1 MSYVKNQQAPIKD
14 RNLGEEWADWSG
26 KTEEEKGEIE
36 ESKSTFLKYASIGT
50 VLLVAGLLFLLY
62 MITPRLE
69 QFTPVLT
76 VLVGGVVLFFILLA
90 FLMLASI
97 TITALTEK
105 GYLLSCIK
113 ENFFFSYL
121 VPIAVRLGKRF
132 GVSRDR
138 MGNSLIKVNNI
149 IVHAK
154 SQNRTDYGKIGP
166 DRLLVLLP
174 RCLSKEN
181 RKAIMEVVGK
191 NSLAS
196 FTATGGSAARMKIM
210 EMKPRAIIAV
220 ACERDLV
227 SGLQDVAPKVPV
239 LAIPNKRPE
248 GPCKNTY
255 IDIDALKT
263 SVEDFLQTNNS

>member
-1 MSYVKNQQAPIKD
+1 MSYVKNQAAPVKD
-14 RNLGEEWADWSG
+14 RNLGEEWADWAG
-26 KTEEEKGEIE
+26 DAEEQKGEIE

-50 VLLVAGLLFLLY
+50 ALIIAGLLFLWY
-62 MITPRLE
+62 MIFPRLE
-69 QFTPVLT
+69 QFTPALT
-76 VLVGGVVLFFILLA
+76 IIVGIGVVVFALLI
-90 FLMLASI
+90 FLMLGSV

-121 VPIAVRLGKRF
+121 VPVAVRLGKRF

-138 MGNSLIKVNNI
+138 MGNSLIKVSNI

-154 SQNRTDYGKIGP
+154 SKSRPKYGRVYP
-166 DRLLVLLP
+166 DKLLVLLP

-181 RKAIMEVVGK
+181 RKSIVEVVEK
-191 NSLAS
+191 NNLIS
-196 FTATGGSAARMKIM
+196 FTVAGGSAARLRIK
-210 EMKPRAIIAV
+210 EMKPQAIIAV

-227 SGLQDVAPKVPV
+227 SGLQDVAPKIPV
-239 LAIPNKRPE
+239 FAIPNKRPE

-255 IDIDALKT
+255 INIEAFTNSIK
-263 SVEDFLQTNNS
+263 DFLESV

>member
-1 MSYVKNQQAPIKD
+1 MSYVKNQAAPVKD
-14 RNLGEEWADWSG
+14 RNLGEEWADWAG
-26 KTEEEKGEIE
+26 DAEEQKGEIE
-36 ESKSTFLKYASIGT
+36 ESKSTFLKYDSIGT
-50 VLLVAGLLFLLY
+50 VLIVAGLLFVWY
-62 MITPRLE
+62 MIIPRLE
-69 QFTPVLT
+69 QFTPILT
-76 VLVGGVVLFFILLA
+76 IIVGIGVVVFALLI
-90 FLMLASI
+90 FLMLGSV

-121 VPIAVRLGKRF
+121 VPVAVRLGKRF

-138 MGNSLIKVNNI
+138 MGNSLIKVSNI

-154 SQNRTDYGKIGP
+154 SKSRPEYVKVDPNK
-166 DRLLVLLP
+166 LLVLLP

-181 RKAIMEVVGK
+181 RKAIMGVVEK
-191 NSLAS
+191 SNLIS
-196 FTATGGSAARMKIM
+196 FTVAGGSAARLRIT
-210 EMKPRAIIAV
+210 EMKPQAIIAV

-227 SGLQDVAPKVPV
+227 SGLQDVAPKIPV

-255 IDIDALKT
+255 INIETLESSIK
-263 SVEDFLQTNNS
+263 DFLETQ